1 MQWREAW
8 EERVDERLCSPSA
21 SERLARRLLDR
32 WGVGCLNSLLFI
44 LFPWTL
50 QGCLKRAADK
60 RWTSVT
66 TVQTNLEKI
75 QAWVAG
81 TPALW
86 ALNQAEKKL
95 KTRMQALKTGSPPD
109 RVVSDLVN
117 LTIAI
122 QAAADA
128 LQEVL
133 EGESDLDADLST
145 LVIPIHGVVIPIRE
159 AVELWLHRHKAFS
172 EEIEKASSQGNSS
185 WRAFW
190 WKQASDSSPSGFI
203 SRVAAGVTDS
213 GSPKLAAGAWSS
225 AQGSG
230 EELQTHPWL
239 GRGASAGRE
248 WKLISPF
255 ADGSAWLWLLLV
267 FCDAHHHRFDENLT
281 SGDRPWWTADR
292 GEGRILWH
300 TLRHKTRT
308 LACTAPRRTGN
319 ADGRIVNAPPPP
331 AWPSLPLPP
340 CLAGASRDG
349 AGLDG
354 DAVASLSIGDGHPR
368 PSAFEAALR
377 SRKLFYREVW
387 PEAARPA
394 SNPPREG
401 GATTSSVAAL
411 GGTAAENGPALPGF
425 LDMMS
430 FSRCAPRT
438 RLQVCHKSNHV
449 PALAP
454 PLTGSW
460 CGASS
465 P

>member
-81 TPALW
+81 TPALR

-239 GRGASAGRE
+239 GRGASSGRE

-292 GEGRILWH
+292 GEGRTLWH
-300 TLRHKTRT
+300 TLRHK
-308 LACTAPRRTGN
+308 LAPSLALHRDAQATPTAVLSMHRHRRHGPHCHCHLASQAPRGTERASMVTQLLPSASATDTRDHRRSRRLYGQGSSSTARCGRRRLDLPATRRGKAAPRPRRWRHSAAQQQRT
-319 ADGRIVNAPPPP
+319 VQ
-331 AWPSLPLPP
+331 P
-340 CLAGASRDG
+340 CLD
-349 AGLDG
+349 
-354 DAVASLSIGDGHPR
+354 
-368 PSAFEAALR
+368 
-377 SRKLFYREVW
+377 
-387 PEAARPA
+387 
-394 SNPPREG
+394 
-401 GATTSSVAAL
+401 
-411 GGTAAENGPALPGF
+411 
-425 LDMMS
+425 
-430 FSRCAPRT
+430 
-438 RLQVCHKSNHV
+438 
-449 PALAP
+449 
-454 PLTGSW
+454 SW
-460 CGASS
+460 T
-465 P
+465 

>member
-1 MQWREAW
+1 MN
-8 EERVDERLCSPSA
+8 
-21 SERLARRLLDR
+21 R

-50 QGCLKRAADK
+50 QRCLEQAADN
-60 RWTSVT
+60 RWTYVT

-145 LVIPIHGVVIPIRE
+145 LVIRD
-159 AVELWLHRHKAFS
+159 ALELWLHRHKAFS

-230 EELQTHPWL
+230 EELHPDASVAGARCL
-239 GRGASAGRE
+239 RGARVE
-248 WKLISPF
+248 
-255 ADGSAWLWLLLV
+255 
-267 FCDAHHHRFDENLT
+267 AHQ
-281 SGDRPWWTADR
+281 P
-292 GEGRILWH
+292 I
-300 TLRHKTRT
+300 
-308 LACTAPRRTGN
+308 RR
-319 ADGRIVNAPPPP
+319 R
-331 AWPSLPLPP
+331 
-340 CLAGASRDG
+340 
-349 AGLDG
+349 
-354 DAVASLSIGDGHPR
+354 
-368 PSAFEAALR
+368 
-377 SRKLFYREVW
+377 
-387 PEAARPA
+387 
-394 SNPPREG
+394 
-401 GATTSSVAAL
+401 L
-411 GGTAAENGPALPGF
+411 G
-425 LDMMS
+425 
-430 FSRCAPRT
+430 
-438 RLQVCHKSNHV
+438 V
-449 PALAP
+449 ALAP
-454 PLTGSW
+454 SRLL
-460 CGASS
+460 
-465 P
+465 